1 MLTCK
6 KKKTT
11 WPTR

>member
-6 KKKTT
+6 KD
-11 WPTR
+11 